1 MSLTLDDL
9 IKECLICNGTGK
21 RQQTSNPS
29 GGRSIGQPQVFQVW
43 GDDNCETCGGDGRVE
58 LTESGD
64 AIRRF
69 IQILKKR
76 GQA

>member
-9 IKECLICNGTGK
+9 IKECPTCGGTGK
-21 RQQTSNPS
+21 RQQTSSS
-29 GGRSIGQPQVFQVW
+29 GGGNTFGQSKSLGTW

-58 LTESGD
+58 LTESGE

-76 GQA
+76 G